1 MDQSRTTRLRPSRA
15 EDVPLLDAWR
25 HQPASPFD
33 DWTPQGTDDPRDE
46 RLPRP
51 DGVGQLIVADAGDQP
66 IGAVQWHTVRYGP
79 TAGSLAANIGISLRP
94 ESRGQGHGR
103 RAQRQLAEYL
113 LRQLGVH
120 RVEAGTDVENV
131 AEQRAL
137 EAAGFTREGVV
148 RGAQWRKGQWHDL
161 VLYSRLHT
169 DVVDV

>member
-1 MDQSRTTRLRPSRA
+1 MDPSPTTRLRLPRA
-15 EDVPLLDAWR
+15 DDLPVMDAWR
-25 HQPASPFD
+25 HNPSSPFD
-33 DWTPQGTDDPRDE
+33 DWTPNGSADPRDE

-51 DGVGQLIVADAGDQP
+51 DGVGQLIIADAGDLP

-79 TAGSLAANIGISLRP
+79 TAGSLAMNIGISLRP
-94 ESRGQGHGR
+94 ESRGQGHGS
-103 RAQRQLAEYL
+103 RAQSQLADYL
-113 LRQLGVH
+113 IHQLGAH

-137 EAAGFTREGVV
+137 ERAGFIREGVV

-169 DVVDV
+169 DDTR